1 MLRRFATMVADDE
14 LRLMRRR
21 FGLTESALFSIGSMD
36 PAHSK
41 RASRSQPNALSLACG
56 PQHELGRLCSGD

>member
-14 LRLMRRR
+14 LRVMRRR

-36 PAHSK
+36 PAFQTRVALATE
-41 RASRSQPNALSLACG
+41 RALPDVWPSA
-56 PQHELGRLCSGD
+56 